1 MSDSSFLDMHDNHTL
16 YTSTIVNDPV
26 KRSQVTPRNQEA
38 NPTLLK
44 LMRARSLKNI
54 NDTKPTI

>member
-1 MSDSSFLDMHDNHTL
+1 MSDSSFFDMHDNHTPH
-16 YTSTIVNDPV
+16 TSTIINDPV

-38 NPTLLK
+38 SPALLK

-54 NDTKPTI
+54 NDSKPII